1 MCTTQKVE
9 DEAVRLLTEKQMSLL
24 QKRAMKLDVHLEVEV
39 EAKVNRVIVRG
50 DPNDVATLVGEI
62 WTELNDRKDKERT
75 KEQVKLVSKNVQ
87 WHYEMHGTC
96 MPFDKKTNVELEKA
110 HSEDKSVTVTLQGE
124 RYLINLTNKTG
135 AGQNTGN
142 QIKVNRKVLGAPA
155 QGTFIVCLRLVFVFV
170 FGYGSVPALDKKK
183 IT

>member
-1 MCTTQKVE
+1 
-9 DEAVRLLTEKQMSLL
+9 MSLL

-50 DPNDVATLVGEI
+50 DPNDVSTLVGEI

-110 HSEDKSVTVTLQGE
+110 QSEDKRSVTVALQGE
-124 RYLINLTNKTG
+124 IYLINLTSKTG
-135 AGQNTGN
+135 AGQKTGN
-142 QIKVNRKVLGAPA
+142 QIKVNRKVLGASA
-155 QGTFIVCLRLVFVFV
+155 EGTFVVCLRLFFVF
-170 FGYGSVPALDKKK
+170 FYGSDPALDKKK
-183 IT
+183 LLDLVSYLERHE